1 MPTRFLK
8 NRKTRVAA
16 GLLATILAL
25 VAGAIAYWSATGS
38 GEGEYAK
45 AKVSTTN
52 FEVTNVEGAELY
64 PGGVAEPKAK
74 VKDTE
79 TAGSEHIKKLT
90 AKIESVTNS
99 GTLVEAE
106 AGSKCF
112 VGWFKIEKVN
122 GTAGTSAEPNENIE
136 HEKSKEYPV
145 EVKMLEEATKNQ
157 NGCKGVKLT
166 LKYSVE

>member
-1 MPTRFLK
+1 MFRRSR
-8 NRKTRVAA
+8 RKRHIAGVAA
-16 GLLATILAL
+16 VILAL
-25 VAGAIAYWSATGS
+25 AAGAVAYWSASGT
-38 GEGEYAK
+38 GEGEYVKTK
-45 AKVSTTN
+45 ASTTN
-52 FEVTNVEGAELY
+52 FEVTNTEGAELY
-64 PGGVAEPKAK
+64 PGGTAEPKAK

-79 TAGSEHIKKLT
+79 AAGSEHIKKLT

-106 AGSKCF
+106 GGTKCY

-136 HEKSKEYPV
+136 HGTSKEYAV

-166 LKYSVE
+166 LKYTVE